1 MSNESP
7 IEVIA
12 QDNDAH
18 IVTHKTKEITCG
30 ALFNAQKTYDGQL
43 VSQVNIPLSYILEKQ
58 KDNSFK
64 LSVCEPDMRRISH
77 AHMGLLTEEDVI
89 QQEKPY
95 DTRLTINGLYNVKSP
110 QKPVEVSLDREKDKT
125 YITISTIRGE
135 NYTLLL
141 QQADN

>member
-1 MSNESP
+1 M
-7 IEVIA
+7 
-12 QDNDAH
+12 
-18 IVTHKTKEITCG
+18 
-30 ALFNAQKTYDGQL
+30 
-43 VSQVNIPLSYILEKQ
+43 
-58 KDNSFK
+58 
-64 LSVCEPDMRRISH
+64 
-77 AHMGLLTEEDVI
+77 I

-110 QKPVEVSLDREKDKT
+110 QKPVEVSFDREKDKT